1 MFIRWWLQLYLFPR
15 LVLSSF
21 SSCVHFLLLLLLCQ
35 APEAHPA
42 WGAPLETEELLDH
55 GGRRPAQR
63 LPQLVAS
70 GKPSNLIG
78 LGLTCVYWAFLAY
91 PPLPCDLLAPCSSN
105 LKVRTLSFPGVRM
118 CPGLE
123 NWLLPPEAHETNV
136 KTVTPL
142 LRGQLASC
150 QSSGLL
156 SEYRFSSR
164 KIQLQL
170 EVPFWI
176 EKE

>member
-1 MFIRWWLQLYLFPR
+1 MFIRWWLQLYLFPP
-15 LVLSSF
+15 LILSSF
-21 SSCVHFLLLLLLCQ
+21 SSPVHFLLLLLLCQ

-42 WGAPLETEELLDH
+42 WGAPLEAEELLDQ
-55 GGRRPAQR
+55 GGQRPALYAQH

-78 LGLTCVYWAFLAY
+78 LCLTCVCWAFLTY
-91 PPLPCDLLAPCSSN
+91 PPLPCDLLAPCCSN

-123 NWLLPPEAHETNV
+123 NWLLPPDTHETNA
-136 KTVTPL
+136 KTITPL
-142 LRGQLASC
+142 LRGQLANC

-164 KIQLQL
+164 QNSVTVGGTFLD
-170 EVPFWI
+170 
-176 EKE
+176 